1 MEIAENGPLLIH
13 ADNLLKNAMDKYWS
27 HCTKDGKWHFIRK
40 TSKGLNMNS
49 DVIIRLKKQRSKLSF
64 MEN

>member
-13 ADNLLKNAMDKYWS
+13 ADNLLKIAIDKYWS
-27 HCTKDGKWHFIRK
+27 NTKDGKWHFISK
-40 TSKGLNMNS
+40 TSEGLNMNS
-49 DVIIRLKKQRSKLSF
+49 KVIVRLKKQRSKLSF